1 MQSLFFLCFPPG
13 TRFLFHSWARA
24 NEVTHAGYLVKE
36 NKDNGLELA
45 RANSAVLSGLAVSRI
60 VATSGRAPVPW
71 ALGAT
76 GALATWYYQKK
87 IWEYEYGV

>member
-1 MQSLFFLCFPPG
+1 MNLLSLKDMDFPLRPVG
-13 TRFLFHSWARA
+13 EHVLTMI
-24 NEVTHAGYLVKE
+24 GYLVKQ

-45 RANSAVLSGLAVSRI
+45 RANSVVLSGLAVSRI